1 MNSKVSRGRC
11 PHRPVTRIV
20 SIVLSFVMLFSITAG
35 IDLSAYATSKTQSE
49 AVNWANAQIGKSLD
63 QDGVYGAQ
71 CVDLIRYYYQFL
83 GVSPVSG
90 NGCDYAKNSLPSG
103 WQRIKTYN
111 GFIPQPGDIAVWT
124 YASSAYGHVAII
136 TSADSSRMNVV
147 EQNGSTHITR
157 SHSYSYSYGTFYG
170 VIRPNF
176 ASGSGGVK
184 GEMTVPTIHLERTNY
199 YAGDTINITWN
210 ATSANTDFYQ
220 YWLVIDNKTD
230 GKRYYG
236 GSTGAAGEVN
246 SNHYTFK
253 SAPVG
258 NYYIAVYAVPYN
270 EKDKREKVA
279 TATFNVTTNE
289 MTLPTI
295 YIDKTNYHVGNNV
308 NITWKATSVN
318 TDFYQ
323 YWLVIDNKTNGKRYY
338 GGATGAAG
346 DSNANHYSFSIPAEG
361 NYYITVYA
369 VPYSSNN
376 SQKVATK
383 TFTAYSEHLYNNGQV
398 IKSPTCS
405 STGTKTYTCIICD
418 ATKTETIPKT
428 SHNYSLKS

>member
-1 MNSKVSRGRC
+1 MNSKDSRGRC

-20 SIVLSFVMLFSITAG
+20 SIILSFVMLFSITAG

-103 WQRIKTYN
+103 WQRIKIYN

-176 ASGSGGVK
+176 ASGSGDGSLDDKNLPGKPSIPMITILSNSQRQIKFEWNSSANTTCYNLFIFSENNTNNPIQSHWAIRKNELITTLPNGKYLVK
-184 GEMTVPTIHLERTNY
+184 LCSENETPSQNY
-199 YAGDTINITWN
+199 YTDGDFSSVFEINDLIPDKPYLSIINITNSSRQVVFKWNSICN
-210 ATSANTDFYQ
+210 ATCYNLFIYSVNNTDTPIQSHWAIRKNELITTLPNGKYVARLCSENETSNRN
-220 YWLVIDNKTD
+220 YYTD
-230 GKRYYG
+230 GDL
-236 GSTGAAGEVN
+236 SNAFEVN
-246 SNHYTFK
+246 SLIPDKPNDPVINVDNNDGKVTFRWDK
-253 SAPVG
+253 VDNASCYNLFIYSA
-258 NYYIAVYAVPYN
+258 N
-270 EKDKREKVA
+270 D
-279 TATFNVTTNE
+279 TT
-289 MTLPTI
+289 TT
-295 YIDKTNYHVGNNV
+295 
-308 NITWKATSVN
+308 
-318 TDFYQ
+318 
-323 YWLVIDNKTNGKRYY
+323 
-338 GGATGAAG
+338 
-346 DSNANHYSFSIPAEG
+346 
-361 NYYITVYA
+361 
-369 VPYSSNN
+369 
-376 SQKVATK
+376 
-383 TFTAYSEHLYNNGQV
+383 
-398 IKSPTCS
+398 
-405 STGTKTYTCIICD
+405 
-418 ATKTETIPKT
+418 
-428 SHNYSLKS
+428 